1 MARRSTTSSI
11 LAAGGRLPVLV
22 LRRDPTDSVLI
33 EQHLERSNRLDVQVV
48 RPADLVRTPLRWPA
62 DPRIVPLAV
71 CVLFRDRPGS
81 IAAASRLV
89 EHLGDVPVVGVLD
102 APYPDEPTAEM
113 AAELV
118 TAGVADVI
126 DIDHLSAHVLEQVL
140 LGAIDRSVAG
150 FHARVVQHECD
161 HLDGVLYPRR
171 ITDLTRF
178 GFEAEIARLRQA
190 P

>member
-81 IAAASRLV
+81 IAAASRS
-89 EHLGDVPVVGVLD
+89 
-102 APYPDEPTAEM
+102 
-113 AAELV
+113 ELV
-118 TAGVADVI
+118 MIFSGNSGRCR
-126 DIDHLSAHVLEQVL
+126 L
-140 LGAIDRSVAG
+140 RSVA
-150 FHARVVQHECD
+150 ATACSS
-161 HLDGVLYPRR
+161 
-171 ITDLTRF
+171 
-178 GFEAEIARLRQA
+178 
-190 P
+190 

>member
-1 MARRSTTSSI
+1 M
-11 LAAGGRLPVLV
+11 
-22 LRRDPTDSVLI
+22 
-33 EQHLERSNRLDVQVV
+33 V

-150 FHARVVQHECD
+150 VVHLGDSVSVLDDEHRRAAR
-161 HLDGVLYPRR
+161 
-171 ITDLTRF
+171 
-178 GFEAEIARLRQA
+178 
-190 P
+190 

>member
-1 MARRSTTSSI
+1 MARRSTTSPI

-150 FHARVVQHECD
+150 VVHLGDSVSVLDHEHRRAAR
-161 HLDGVLYPRR
+161 
-171 ITDLTRF
+171 
-178 GFEAEIARLRQA
+178 
-190 P
+190 